1 MKKKIRQFF
10 RALGD
15 EDYEDYDE
23 IEEEKIELATKASP
37 MVTNNSSESNNSSTP
52 VHLSA
57 FKFFIRDLPRLV
69 SRKNNHYRVRRKNQH
84 IIKSSLLDF
93 TSIYHV
99 LISWS
104 WWKLL
109 ILIIVGHLILHLI
122 FALLYFVA
130 GKDTIGGLNPDFD
143 EGDYTAYGFL
153 QCFFFSVQT
162 MFTIG
167 YGGLYPKSIYANSL
181 VVAQSFLGL
190 FTSTIVVT
198 LSVAKF
204 SRPTKL
210 RKRIFFSKNA
220 VINHVGYFST
230 QEIYNDISQ
239 RGQVTVPLQPFKDT
253 LPMYL
258 IFRFVNTRKT
268 QFISTKFRL
277 LLVEWKNEDERVEYE
292 KSRTQHANEV
302 LQKQEIRIRRNRKA
316 GLVQQYIEN
325 STGSRPLQSDDYSVL
340 NIAEDAL
347 LYQGSDNVSET
358 SALTSFWR
366 KKSQRVGVYPVVHEL
381 YFQINNQTG
390 KCMDIDLSAPL
401 LCLPFTVVH
410 PITSDSPLYPLLT
423 SSEFNKT
430 SRNTEIVACFEAV
443 DEATSANVQARY
455 SYTMNDILL
464 DHEFTSCVFR
474 NDKDELE
481 IDYDALS
488 SVRPIK
494 L

>member
-1 MKKKIRQFF
+1 MKKIRKFF

-37 MVTNNSSESNNSSTP
+37 IISSGSQDGDSSNP

-57 FKFFIRDLPRLV
+57 FKFCIRDLPRLI
-69 SRKNNHYRVRRKNQH
+69 SRKNNHYRVKRKNQH
-84 IIKSSLLDF
+84 IIKSSLVDI
-93 TSIYHV
+93 TSIYHI

-109 ILIIVGHLILHLI
+109 ILIIVAHLILHLI

-167 YGGLYPKSIYANSL
+167 YGGLYPKSIYANSI
-181 VVAQSFLGL
+181 VVVQSFLGL

-198 LSVAKF
+198 ISVAKF

-230 QEIYNDISQ
+230 QEIYNEISQ
-239 RGQVTVPLQPFKDT
+239 RGQVTIPPQPFKDT
-253 LPMYL
+253 LPMFL

-277 LLVEWKNEDERVEYE
+277 LLIEWKNEDERVEYE
-292 KSRTQHANEV
+292 KSQTQHANEL
-302 LQKQEIRIRRNRKA
+302 LQKQQVRVRKNRTA
-316 GLVQQYIEN
+316 GLIQQYIETN
-325 STGSRPLQSDDYSVL
+325 TGNRPLQNDDYNALHIS
-340 NIAEDAL
+340 EDAI
-347 LYQGSDNVSET
+347 LYGGSNNNTSET
-358 SALTSFWR
+358 SPLTSFWR
-366 KKSQRVGVYPVVHEL
+366 KKPQRVGVYPVVHEL

-410 PITSDSPLYPLLT
+410 PITRDSPLYPLLT
-423 SSEFNKT
+423 SENQT

-474 NDKDELE
+474 NDQDELE
-481 IDYDALS
+481 IDFDSLS